1 MLPFPRLDTSGILMF
16 RSDTAALYI
25 PERPLEGQF
34 AELPEEEA
42 RHVRALRLREGEP
55 VLLLDGHGAR
65 IHAIIERLDRRGVL
79 VRAVTTV
86 LDGQEGGP
94 YIVLCIGL
102 LADKSRFEW
111 IIEKAVELGAREIVP
126 MATARSEGRFNAD
139 RAGRIAVAALKQSQ
153 RSFLPVIPE
162 PVPLAALLAGL
173 PASGRAFICHESAS
187 IEDSMERFLLS
198 SPVPER
204 ITVLIGPEGGFT
216 QEEVEAARRAGAQ
229 VVSLGGTRL
238 RAETAAL
245 AALVLTTTLPGMHCR
260 QEALHDGTQSDSST
274 GD

>member
-1 MLPFPRLDTSGILMF
+1 MF
-16 RSDTAALYI
+16 RSDTAALYV
-25 PERPLEGQF
+25 PERPSEGDLV
-34 AELPEEEA
+34 ELPEEEA
-42 RHVRALRLREGEP
+42 RHVRALRLRQGEP
-55 VLLLDGHGAR
+55 VLLLDGCGAR
-65 IHAIIERLDRRGVL
+65 VHAIIERIDRREAL

-86 LDGQEGGP
+86 LDGQEAGP

-102 LADKSRFEW
+102 LADKARFEW

-126 MATARSEGRFNAD
+126 MVTARSEGRFNHD

-162 PVPLAALLAGL
+162 PVPLAAIMAQL
-173 PASGRAFICHESAS
+173 PASGRAFICHESAP
-187 IEDSMERFLLS
+187 IEDSMGRFLLS

-204 ITVLIGPEGGFT
+204 VTVLIGPEGGFT
-216 QEEVEAARRAGAQ
+216 QDELEAARRASAQ

-245 AALVLTTTLPGMHCR
+245 AALVLTKNLPGIHCR
-260 QEALHDGTQSDSST
+260 QEDFHDGTQSARST
-274 GD
+274 GE